1 MSVQGD
7 NWLLYDGECPF
18 CSAYVR
24 FVRLRETVGPLRL
37 IDARNGGPE
46 FEWVKSLGHDV
57 NEGMALNL
65 DGHLY
70 VGGACMNRLALLSS
84 PSSTFNRVNRFI
96 FRHAGL
102 ASALYPVLRFGRN
115 CTLAVLGVPKI
126 ER

>member
-1 MSVQGD
+1 MAAHDDTWV
-7 NWLLYDGECPF
+7 LYDGACPF

-24 FVRLRETVGPLRL
+24 FARLRGTVAPLRL
-37 IDARNGGPE
+37 IDARHRGPE
-46 FEWVKSLGHDV
+46 FERVKSLGHDV
-57 NEGMALNL
+57 NQGMVLQL

-84 PSSTFNRVNRFI
+84 PSTMFNRLNRFI

-102 ASALYPVLRFGRN
+102 ASVLYPVLRFGRN
-115 CTLAVLGVPKI
+115 CTLALLGVPKI